1 MKIANEILWQIYQNK
16 DCTRT
21 EFSKML
27 GYKTSYSNISQWLNG
42 DKDLTLD
49 QLEKFCKKL
58 NIKLKIEIQ
67 ND

>member
-1 MKIANEILWQIYQNK
+1 MKIANEIFWQIYQDK

-21 EFSKML
+21 QFSKML

-49 QLEKFCKKL
+49 QLEKF
-58 NIKLKIEIQ
+58 
-67 ND
+67 